1 MNTPNE
7 STPLGDEDILAFA
20 LSAVQACRRSRG
32 LGDDVAGLPSA
43 EDQAQEVW
51 LKWNARKESIN
62 DPTKTEGWL
71 RSTARNLVFDNF
83 RRLELDRGSRPTLAR
98 DEVVSTSDPAAG
110 TQLGLLF
117 EQLAPRERQTLAYY
131 FSNQIPFPNDDRKVL
146 ADQAAD
152 LQISREGLSKSL
164 SRIREAARAM
174 NCELVEPG
182 PETRPPVTFNKDDFL
197 SIRPLV
203 DEAGEVVLEIGLPAT
218 LNAPLSRKTPERTL
232 SDLVFQTLLPISLSN
247 VLDDCREVS
256 PDDHLLALRRAAAA
270 LRDDLADVPRF
281 ELVLCQT
288 LQLLLRVLVDQQQS
302 DSVDDLLNE
311 LRTRLKSPV
320 VSTSPRAV
328 ELHAALHEFETLLAD
343 RQSVIR
349 PAASR

>member
-1 MNTPNE
+1 MSTPNKPASPSE
-7 STPLGDEDILAFA
+7 VDILKLA

-51 LKWNARKESIN
+51 LKWHESKESIRN
-62 DPTKTEGWL
+62 SENPDGWI
-71 RSTARNLVFDNF
+71 RMTARNLVFDNF
-83 RRLELDRGSRPTLAR
+83 RRLELDRESRPTVAR
-98 DEVVSTSDPAAG
+98 DEVVSTNDPAAG

-146 ADQAAD
+146 TDQAAD
-152 LQISREGLSKSL
+152 LQMKRESLSKSL

-174 NCELVEPG
+174 NCVLALPDSG
-182 PETRPPVTFNKDDFL
+182 TRPPVTFNADDFL

-203 DEAGEVVLEIGLPAT
+203 DESGEVVLEIGLPAT
-218 LNAPLSRKTPERTL
+218 LNAPLSRKAPERTLL
-232 SDLVFQTLLPISLSN
+232 SDLVFQTLLPISLSH
-247 VLDDCREVS
+247 VLDDRRDVS
-256 PDDHLLALRRAAAA
+256 PDDDLLALRRAAAA

-288 LQLLLRVLVDQQQS
+288 LQLLLRVLVDQQQR
-302 DSVDDLLNE
+302 DSADDLLAE
-311 LRTRLKSPV
+311 LRTRLQSAV

-328 ELHAALHEFETLLAD
+328 ELHAAVYDIEAVLAD
-343 RQSVIR
+343 QQS
-349 PAASR
+349 AF